1 MKILIDT
8 NVIIDVLNKRKDFFE
23 DSFNALQ
30 IVFKRHQPCVS
41 AQTVADTVYITR
53 KTFQNSEH
61 QKNIVEN
68 FFASFK
74 ILSVTK
80 KQIKQAFNSSMSD
93 FEDAVQ
99 AFCAKNAGAKIIVT
113 RNIQDYRLSPVKAVT
128 PKEFL
133 DEANLR

>member
-30 IVFKRHQPCVS
+30 IVFKKHQPCVS

-61 QKNIVEN
+61 QKKHRGKLLCKLQN
-68 FFASFK
+68 SFCD
-74 ILSVTK
+74 K
-80 KQIKQAFNSSMSD
+80 KADKTG
-93 FEDAVQ
+93 VQ
-99 AFCAKNAGAKIIVT
+99 FSNG
-113 RNIQDYRLSPVKAVT
+113 R
-128 PKEFL
+128 F
-133 DEANLR
+133 